1 MGILKEK
8 SSFAK
13 NTPPK
18 HIQGQKII
26 FADEK
31 GEKLQYD
38 VFEENL
44 HYSSNFNS
52 ADNPRGCCTIS

>member
-8 SSFAK
+8 SSFAQ
-13 NTPPK
+13 NAPPK
-18 HIQGQKII
+18 HIQGKKIV

-31 GEKLQYD
+31 GDKLQYD

-44 HYSSNFNS
+44 HYSSNFNATDS
-52 ADNPRGCCTIS
+52 PRGCCTIS